1 MLCKSTGIDTLFI
14 VHMEADQALMYFEVN
29 QNLFHRTSQ
38 IGAMVAKLDQI
49 PIQDYAYLF

>member
-29 QNLFHRTSQ
+29 QNLFHRTCQ